1 MMEWEGDW
9 YSECLICKDIII
21 LQINKNG
28 QKIRQFTEQ
37 ERQRVPKHNKM
48 LDLWS
53 TRKCKLNQ

>member
-28 QKIRQFTEQ
+28 QKIRQFTE
-37 ERQRVPKHNKM
+37 
-48 LDLWS
+48 
-53 TRKCKLNQ
+53 